1 MSEKFYFDVFRLEVV
16 DIPGDEMQIGP
27 WEFCGSTVA
36 VSEKQAVNNVRYR
49 LIGERRKLWVNLPKD
64 GLLTEEWKAEKKEGR
79 SNDYR
84 RH

>member
-1 MSEKFYFDVFRLEVV
+1 MSEKFYFDVFRREVV
-16 DIPGDEMQIGP
+16 DIPGDEMQVEP

-64 GLLTEEWKAEKKEGR
+64 GLLTEEWKAEKKGR
-79 SNDYR
+79 AK
-84 RH
+84 

>member
-1 MSEKFYFDVFRLEVV
+1 MSEKFYFDVFRREVV

-64 GLLTEEWKAEKKEGR
+64 GLLTEEWKAEKGR
-79 SNDYR
+79 TK
-84 RH
+84 